1 MTVDKLYLW
10 DSTTTVKEVNS
21 KMLQH
26 TGTSVIAIR
35 FTDSSN
41 DPRDLWNQDYITNNK
56 SLRIIG
62 MGI

>member
-35 FTDSSN
+35 STDSSN